1 MEKESFSSLP
11 LFEGLDL
18 QEVVKMLRIA
28 EDIQT
33 VPGQTV
39 LEQGEPGRGFFLI
52 SGGSFDVVHEGE
64 SYTVLA
70 RLEERSYFGDMSLV
84 TDDPCAASVVCV
96 EEGTLKRIPNEGFQ
110 ALLDAGDL
118 SAYKVV
124 LNVSRI
130 LAKRLTSLEERMG
143 SEAAR

>member
-1 MEKESFSSLP
+1 MEKESFASLP

-28 EDIQT
+28 EDIRT
-33 VPGQTV
+33 VPGETI
-39 LEQGEPGRGFFLI
+39 LEQGEPGAGFFLI
-52 SGGSFDVVHEGE
+52 SGGSFEVVREGE

-96 EEGTLKRIPNEGFQ
+96 EEGTLKRIPKDRFRS
-110 ALLDAGDL
+110 LLEAGDL

-130 LAKRLTSLEERMG
+130 LAKRLSSLEERMAN
-143 SEAAR
+143 EAAR